1 LKEDGSG
8 SLEIYLDTDAF
19 AIQSLDCLRDVHSFV
34 MSFDNIVNEDIH
46 GRLPL

>member
-1 LKEDGSG
+1 MTTVQGG
-8 SLEIYLDTDAF
+8 IYLDTDAF

-46 GRLPL
+46 GRLSQ